1 MQVNEAM
8 FVGTMGWVEKPCGI
22 RRGGIRGEGEAG
34 RRWLLRLWV
43 LVLVRSSSPS
53 LRAAL
58 SPVGHST
65 TTEQPHGQVFLS
77 IHPRTLLHSSGSEQL
92 QWLSKSV
99 RTTHVP
105 PQGADFVLPPDA
117 RRFEWEYESDDLA
130 FLRLGVYEDE
140 PGKDDLIVV
149 FCARL
154 DSGCE
159 DDR

>member
-1 MQVNEAM
+1 MR
-8 FVGTMGWVEKPCGI
+8 
-22 RRGGIRGEGEAG
+22 RRGISGEGGGQG
-34 RRWLLRLWV
+34 RTRWLLRLWV

-65 TTEQPHGQVFLS
+65 TTEQQVFSAYILA
-77 IHPRTLLHSSGSEQL
+77 TLLHSSGSEQL

-117 RRFEWEYESDDLA
+117 RRFEWEYGSDDLA
-130 FLRLGVYEDE
+130 FLRLGGCDDE

-154 DSGCE
+154 DSGSE
-159 DDR
+159 DDG